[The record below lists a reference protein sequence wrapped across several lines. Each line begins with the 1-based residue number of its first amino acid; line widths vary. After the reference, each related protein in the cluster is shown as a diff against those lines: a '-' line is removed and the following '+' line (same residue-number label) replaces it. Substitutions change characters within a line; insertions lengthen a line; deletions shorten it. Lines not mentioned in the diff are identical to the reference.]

1 MELLSKFTGWMWGW
15 PLVIII
21 IGTSVIFSV
30 SLSFFQF
37 RKIGFIMKN
46 TFGKI
51 LNKESNGEGNL
62 TPFQAVS
69 SALAG
74 TLGTGNIAGVG
85 LAVGLGGPGAL
96 FWMWVVAV
104 FAAVAKYAEIVLGI
118 HYREK
123 DPETGIYHG
132 GFMYMVTNGLGQKWK
147 WLAVLWS
154 FLLFLQFT
162 ISGAVQSNSIA
173 EVVNLSFSVDHLTV
187 GLIIGALVG
196 IVMLGGITR
205 IGKVAEKV
213 VPTMAVLY
221 IIASLAILISN
232 APAIPEAFEMI
243 FRSAFAGK
251 AAIGGFGGSTFA
263 MAIRHGFSR
272 GVYSN
277 EAGMGT
283 SPMAHATATTDHP
296 TRQGI
301 WGIFEVFVD
310 TIIVCTMTG
319 LVILVTGSLES
330 GEIGAR
336 LTAMAFSNGLPGP
349 GDWVVTI
356 STIFFAY
363 TTILLAGFYAETG
376 GQYCF
381 GNKILKPFRYVYI
394 VVVVL
399 GSVGGLKL
407 IWGLLDTFMAIT
419 VAINLIVLVFMK
431 DDVVRLT
438 KEFFES
444 GKYIKVDSK
453 NKKTS

>member
-1 MELLSKFTGWMWGW
+1 MEILMKITGWMWGW
-15 PLVIII
+15 PLVAII
-21 IGTSVIFSV
+21 IGTSVIYSV
-30 SLSFFQF
+30 SLEFFQF
-37 RKIGFIMKN
+37 KRFGFIMKN

-51 LNKESNGEGNL
+51 FDRETKGEGNL

-85 LAVGLGGPGAL
+85 LAVGLGGAGAL

-123 DPETGIYHG
+123 DPETGVYRG
-132 GFMYMVTNGLGQKWK
+132 GFMYMVTGGLGKQWK
-147 WLAVLWS
+147 WLAMLWS
-154 FLLFLQFT
+154 FLLFMQFS

-173 EVVNLSFSVDHLTV
+173 EVMNLSFAVDHLTA
-187 GLIIGALVG
+187 GLVIALLVA

-221 IIASLAILISN
+221 VIASLIILVTH
-232 APAIPEAFEMI
+232 AGAIPRAFGTI
-243 FRSAFAGK
+243 FESAFTGMAPV
-251 AAIGGFGGSTFA
+251 GGFAGSTFA
-263 MAIRHGFSR
+263 LAIRHGFSR

-283 SPMAHATATTDHP
+283 SPIAHATAATDHP
-296 TRQGI
+296 SRQGL

-319 LVILVTGSLES
+319 LVILVTGAIDS
-330 GEIGAR
+330 GEAGAR
-336 LTAMAFSNGLPGP
+336 LTALAFNNGLPGP
-349 GDWVVTI
+349 GDLIVTV
-356 STIFFAY
+356 STLFFAY

-376 GQYCF
+376 GQYVF
-381 GNKILKPFRYVYI
+381 GNKIVKPFRYAYI
-394 VVVVL
+394 LIVVL
-399 GSVGGLKL
+399 GSIGGLQL

-419 VAINLIVLVFMK
+419 VAINLVVIVVMRK
-431 DDVVRLT
+431 DVVRLT
-438 KEFFES
+438 KEFFDL
-444 GKYIKVDSK
+444 YIDKDDKVA
-453 NKKTS
+453 